1 MVSPSCDGELDAAEL
16 THADS
21 AVREPGR
28 SQMTQRKPLRLFIA
42 ILGGG
47 GGGGGEVE
55 RERGG

>member
-28 SQMTQRKPLRLFIA
+28 CQMTQREPVSLFIT
-42 ILGGG
+42 IL
-47 GGGGGEVE
+47 GGGGEVE
-55 RERGG
+55 REGGE